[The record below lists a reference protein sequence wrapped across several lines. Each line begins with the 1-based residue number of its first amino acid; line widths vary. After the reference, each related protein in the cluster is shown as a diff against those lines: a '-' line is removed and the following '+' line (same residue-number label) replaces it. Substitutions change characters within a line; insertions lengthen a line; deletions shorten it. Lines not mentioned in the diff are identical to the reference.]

1 MKTKKTVIITTAQ
14 KLTDK
19 QRSILKEL
27 IAQKIGTAIAID
39 EIVDTSVIG
48 GIRIQL
54 GTQEFDATISG
65 TLEKVDSLLE
75 VIEVTT
81 ADPLSASQRKSLKD
95 SLQKKLGRPAEM
107 IEIVDPSVIAGLRL
121 RVGSKEYDGTF
132 KKRLEKLQATLK
144 SEL

>member
-1 MKTKKTVIITTAQ
+1 MKTTKTVIITTAQ

-54 GTQEFDATISG
+54 GNQEFDATISG

-81 ADPLSASQRKSLKD
+81 ADPLSASQRKSLTD

-107 IEIVDPSVIAGLRL
+107 IEIVDPSMIAGLRL

>member
-107 IEIVDPSVIAGLRL
+107 IEIVDPSMIAGLRL